1 MGQHEASAIEVSQE
15 ERGNIELI
23 DFLYLDVGRLDSY
36 ISQMQMGTLTGVSKT
51 IGVQTN
57 SSPLAIFRVL
67 NY

>member
-36 ISQMQMGTLTGVSKT
+36 ISQMQIGTLMS
-51 IGVQTN
+51 
-57 SSPLAIFRVL
+57 
-67 NY
+67 